1 MRKTELTT
9 VLLTVASIVSAW
21 LLYPHMPPE
30 MASHWNAAGEVD
42 GYMSKFWGLA
52 LFPILFGFMTVLF
65 IAIPRIDPLKKN
77 IKKFQ
82 SYFDGFIILLYLF
95 FVWIFAQMVLWNFG
109 IEISMMITMPIAMA
123 ILMFYI
129 GILLEKA
136 KQNWFIGIRT
146 PWTLSSEKV
155 WDKTHKLGARL
166 FKTLAVIILASLL
179 VPKYSIWIVIMP
191 IIATALWLFIYSY
204 LEFKKEK

>member
-1 MRKTELTT
+1 
-9 VLLTVASIVSAW
+9 
-21 LLYPHMPPE
+21 
-30 MASHWNAAGEVD
+30 
-42 GYMSKFWGLA
+42 
-52 LFPILFGFMTVLF
+52 
-65 IAIPRIDPLKKN
+65 
-77 IKKFQ
+77 
-82 SYFDGFIILLYLF
+82 
-95 FVWIFAQMVLWNFG
+95 
-109 IEISMMITMPIAMA
+109 MA